1 MTQWVGAAMP
11 RKEDRRMLLGR
22 GRFVGDLTR
31 PGLLHAAFVR
41 SPHAHARITRIDP
54 AAALRAAGVE
64 QVLTAKSLGDPYLLA
79 ILERDEFVP
88 TEMPILA
95 GDKVR
100 FVGEPVAVVIADDA
114 YRAED
119 AAELVE
125 VDWDPQPAV
134 ASIETA
140 IAAGAPR
147 LHDHGNCLVDLLMFD
162 DERLPQIFAT
172 AKATVSATFR
182 SARVAAL
189 PLEGRACLAEW
200 DDRDDQLVMHVST
213 QVPHQVRS
221 GVAQALQMP
230 ERSIRVI
237 APDVGGGFGLKC
249 VVGREEVAV
258 AAAALRLRRPVRWIE
273 DRQENLTAA
282 FHGHEQRYQVRAA
295 FDAEG
300 RILGLDAEV
309 DCDTGAY
316 SVFPF
321 TCAVEPLMAATE
333 LPGVYKVPAYRARG
347 RAIATNKA
355 PAAPYRGVSRPQIVL
370 VMERLMEKA
379 AAALGLGP
387 LQVRRANLIGKHEFP
402 YTGVNQVTYDEGSY
416 RESLDLAERIV
427 TEKAWAAERDML
439 RKAGQRA
446 GIGYACFSERTAYG
460 TSAMAVR
467 RMRMT
472 PGYDTALVRMDPTGE
487 VIVTTGTC
495 GHGQGHET
503 TFAQIVADRLGV
515 HPDQVRLR
523 QGDTDLASYG
533 WGTWGSRSVVIGGG
547 AARPG
552 RGRGGRTAAQDRRQ
566 PAGGQPGRHRARRG
580 PGPRPRRRHRG
591 DSDLRAG
598 QAGPFPGPPAGRG
611 PALRAGGPGHVRPA
625 RHRLQRLPRGHG
637 GDRPGH
643 LCYPAAPLPGRRGLR
658 RGHQPDGGRRAGA
671 RRRHAGRGGRAARA
685 GPLRLRRPA
694 GQRHLD
700 GLPGAH
706 RSGNVRRGH
715 RPPAD
720 ALQVQRDGRE
730 GDGGGRHDRRPGR
743 RPGCHQRRDVRH
755 RRALRPHPGAAA
767 GRERRAQRSRGYP
780 MKDLHDIRLTVNGR
794 EHELVVEARRTL
806 ADMLRHDLG
815 YTGTHLGCEHGIC
828 GACTVILDGAP
839 VRACLIFGVQADGA
853 EVRTVEGLADGE
865 QLSDLQQAFSDHHAL
880 QCGFC
885 TPGFLMLAEA
895 YLAEDATQ
903 LTEEQARELVAANL
917 CRCTGYQGIIEA
929 VLATARAR
937 RSREPGGRKP
947 ADQA

>member
-1 MTQWVGAAMP
+1 MTGWIGAALP

-41 SPHAHARITRIDP
+41 SPHAHARVNKIDGT
-54 AAALRAAGVE
+54 AASQAPGVE
-64 QVLTAKSLGDPYLLA
+64 RLFTAESLGHPCLLA
-79 ILERDEFVP
+79 LLERDEFVP
-88 TEMPILA
+88 TAMPILA
-95 GDKVR
+95 GAKVR
-100 FVGEPVAVVIADDA
+100 FVGEPVAMVIADDA

-134 ASIETA
+134 MRMETA
-140 IAAGAPR
+140 TAVAAPR

-162 DERLPQIFAT
+162 DDRLPEIFAG
-172 AKATVSATFR
+172 AAVTVSATFR

-200 DDRDDQLVMHVST
+200 DDRDDQLIMHVST

-221 GVAQALQMP
+221 GVAQALGLP

-258 AAAALRLRRPVRWIE
+258 AAAALQLRRPVRWTE

-295 FDAEG
+295 FDVEG
-300 RILGLDAEV
+300 RILGLDAEI

-379 AAALGLGP
+379 AAALELGP
-387 LQVRRANLIGKHEFP
+387 LQVRRANLISKNEFP
-402 YTGVNQVTYDEGSY
+402 YTGVNKITYDEGSY
-416 RESLDLAERIV
+416 RESLDLAEQIV
-427 TEKAWAAERDML
+427 TEKAWAAERDAL

-446 GIGYACFSERTAYG
+446 GIGYACFSERTGYG
-460 TSAMAVR
+460 TPTMSQR

-515 HPDQVRLR
+515 HPGQVRLR

-533 WGTWGSRSVVIGGG
+533 WGTWGSRSAVIGGG
-547 AARPG
+547 AA
-552 RGRGGRTAAQDRRQ
+552 
-566 PAGGQPGRHRARRG
+566 
-580 PGPRPRRRHRG
+580 
-591 DSDLRAG
+591 
-598 QAGPFPGPPAGRG
+598 
-611 PALRAGGPGHVRPA
+611 
-625 RHRLQRLPRGHG
+625 
-637 GDRPGH
+637 
-643 LCYPAAPLPGRRGLR
+643 
-658 RGHQPDGGRRAGA
+658 
-671 RRRHAGRGGRAARA
+671 GRAADIVA
-685 GPLRLRRPA
+685 GQLRRIAAGELEASPA
-694 GQRHLD
+694 DIELAEGVARIRGDDNTAIPIAELARLVYFQ
-700 GLPGAH
+700 AH
-706 RSGNVRRGH
+706 RLAEDLRYGLEARATFDPPGTFSNASHAAMVVIDPGTGAIRLHRYLVVEDCGVVINPMVVDGQVR
-715 RPPAD
+715 
-720 ALQVQRDGRE
+720 
-730 GDGGGRHDRRPGR
+730 GGVT
-743 RPGCHQRRDVRH
+743 Q
-755 RRALRPHPGAAA
+755 GAAA
-767 GRERRAQRSRGYP
+767 ALLERVCFDPDGQPVSATLMDYLAP
-780 MKDLHDIRLTVNGR
+780 TAAEMCAVDIVHLQTPSKFS
-794 EHELVVEARRTL
+794 E
-806 ADMLRHDLG
+806 
-815 YTGTHLGCEHGIC
+815 TGAKGMGEGGTI
-828 GACTVILDGAP
+828 GAP
-839 VRACLIFGVQADGA
+839 ATVLGA
-853 EVRTVEGLADGE
+853 INDA
-865 QLSDLQQAFSDHHAL
+865 LSDTDVRFDHIPVLPQEVSAAL
-880 QCGFC
+880 EKRVV
-885 TPGFLMLAEA
+885 P
-895 YLAEDATQ
+895 
-903 LTEEQARELVAANL
+903 
-917 CRCTGYQGIIEA
+917 
-929 VLATARAR
+929 
-937 RSREPGGRKP
+937 
-947 ADQA
+947 